1 MSVLR
6 FEWLKN
12 YQDLEDQILF
22 LKWNLN
28 KSKLELDRWLSGDLA
43 KVRIEKNSR
52 SSKLEETITAIEDEL
67 KILAKQKEELLKII
81 DTFKGLENDIV
92 RLKYIENCSLEEI
105 AEQTGYS
112 ESYIR
117 KKHSEIRNILTFLD
131 DYESNAES
139 RQSKKNDIDYYGFD
153 KKYQQTSLF

>member
-1 MSVLR
+1 MR

-28 KSKLELDRWLSGDLA
+28 KSKLELDRWISGDLA
-43 KVRIEKNSR
+43 KIRIEKNSR
-52 SSKLEETITAIEDEL
+52 SSKLEETIIAIEDEL
-67 KILAKQKEELLKII
+67 KILADQKEELLKII
-81 DTFKGLENDIV
+81 DTFKGLENEIV
-92 RLKYIENCSLEEI
+92 RLKYIEDCSLEEI
-105 AEQTGYS
+105 AEKTGYS

-117 KKHSEIRNILTFLD
+117 KKHSEIRSILTFLD

-139 RQSKKNDIDYYGFD
+139 RQSKKNDIEYYGFD

>member
-1 MSVLR
+1 MSSLR

-28 KSKLELDRWLSGDLA
+28 KSKLELERWISGDLA

-52 SSKLEETITAIEDEL
+52 SSNLEENIATIEKEL
-67 KILAKQKEELLKII
+67 EILADQKEELLKII
-81 DTFKGLENDIV
+81 RTFKGLENEIV
-92 RLKYIENCSLEEI
+92 RLKYIEDCSLEEI

-139 RQSKKNDIDYYGFD
+139 RQSKKNDIEYYSFD

>member
-1 MSVLR
+1 MR

-28 KSKLELDRWLSGDLA
+28 KSKLELERWISGDLA

-52 SSKLEETITAIEDEL
+52 SSNLEANIVAIEKEL
-67 KILAKQKEELLKII
+67 KILADQKEELLKII
-81 DTFKGLENDIV
+81 RTFKGLENEIV
-92 RLKYIENCSLEEI
+92 RLKYIEDCSLEEI
-105 AEQTGYS
+105 AEKTGYS

-117 KKHSEIRNILTFLD
+117 KKHSEIRSILTFLD

-139 RQSKKNDIDYYGFD
+139 RQSKKNDIEYYDFD
-153 KKYQQTSLF
+153 RKYRQTSLF

>member
-1 MSVLR
+1 MIILR

-12 YQDLEDQILF
+12 YQELEDQILF

-28 KSKLELDRWLSGDLA
+28 KSKLELERWISGDLA

-52 SSKLEETITAIEDEL
+52 SSNLETNIVAIEKEL
-67 KILAKQKEELLKII
+67 EILADQKEELLKII
-81 DTFKGLENDIV
+81 RTFKGLENEIV
-92 RLKYIENCSLEEI
+92 RLKYIEDCSLEEI
-105 AEQTGYS
+105 AEKTGYS

-117 KKHSEIRNILTFLD
+117 KKHSEIRSILTFLD

-139 RQSKKNDIDYYGFD
+139 RQNKKNDIEYYDFD
-153 KKYQQTSLF
+153 RKYRQTSLF

>member
-1 MSVLR
+1 MR

-28 KSKLELDRWLSGDLA
+28 KSKLELERWISGDLA
-43 KVRIEKNSR
+43 KIRIEKNSR
-52 SSKLEETITAIEDEL
+52 SSNLETNIVAIEKEL
-67 KILAKQKEELLKII
+67 EILADQKEELLKII

-117 KKHSEIRNILTFLD
+117 KKHSEIRSILTFLD

-139 RQSKKNDIDYYGFD
+139 RQSKKNDIEYYGFD

>member
-1 MSVLR
+1 MR

-22 LKWNLN
+22 LRWNLN

-52 SSKLEETITAIEDEL
+52 SSNLEENIATIEKEL
-67 KILAKQKEELLKII
+67 EILADQKEELLKII
-81 DTFKGLENDIV
+81 RTFKGLENEIV
-92 RLKYIENCSLEEI
+92 RLKYIEDCSLEEI
-105 AEQTGYS
+105 AEKTGYS

-117 KKHSEIRNILTFLD
+117 KKHSEIRSILTFLD

-139 RQSKKNDIDYYGFD
+139 RQSKKNDIEYYDFD
-153 KKYQQTSLF
+153 RKYRQTSLF

>member
-1 MSVLR
+1 MR
-6 FEWLKN
+6 FEWLKH

-28 KSKLELDRWLSGDLA
+28 KSRLELERWISGDLA
-43 KVRIEKNSR
+43 KIRIEKNSR
-52 SSKLEETITAIEDEL
+52 SSNLETNIVAIEKEL
-67 KILAKQKEELLKII
+67 EILDDQKEELLKII
-81 DTFKGLENDIV
+81 RTFKGLENEIV
-92 RLKYIENCSLEEI
+92 RLKYIEDCSLEEI
-105 AEQTGYS
+105 AEKTGYS

-139 RQSKKNDIDYYGFD
+139 RQSKKNDIEYYGFD

>member
-1 MSVLR
+1 MSILR

-52 SSKLEETITAIEDEL
+52 SSKLEETISAIENEL
-67 KILAKQKEELLKII
+67 KILADQKEELLKII
-81 DTFKGLENDIV
+81 DTFK
-92 RLKYIENCSLEEI
+92 
-105 AEQTGYS
+105 
-112 ESYIR
+112 
-117 KKHSEIRNILTFLD
+117 
-131 DYESNAES
+131 
-139 RQSKKNDIDYYGFD
+139 
-153 KKYQQTSLF
+153 

>member
-1 MSVLR
+1 MR

-52 SSKLEETITAIEDEL
+52 SS
-67 KILAKQKEELLKII
+67 ILADQKEELLKII

>member
-1 MSVLR
+1 MIILR

-67 KILAKQKEELLKII
+67 KILADQKEELLKII
-81 DTFKGLENDIV
+81 DTFKGLENNIV
-92 RLKYIENCSLEEI
+92 RLK
-105 AEQTGYS
+105 
-112 ESYIR
+112 
-117 KKHSEIRNILTFLD
+117 
-131 DYESNAES
+131 
-139 RQSKKNDIDYYGFD
+139 
-153 KKYQQTSLF
+153 

>member
-28 KSKLELDRWLSGDLA
+28 KSKLELDRWLAGDLA
-43 KVRIEKNSR
+43 KVRIEKHSR
-52 SSKLEETITAIEDEL
+52 SSKLEETISAIENEL
-67 KILAKQKEELLKII
+67 KILADQKEELLKII

-92 RLKYIENCSLEEI
+92 RLKYIENYSLEEI

-139 RQSKKNDIDYYGFD
+139 RQSNKNDIDYYGFD